1 MIYSVHSNVVKNIN
15 MGDSMNQEWQ
25 NIDIAKLG
33 PETQLG
39 SLYYFLS
46 FFICLKVFIYK
57 YIFKFMW

>member
-1 MIYSVHSNVVKNIN
+1 
-15 MGDSMNQEWQ
+15 MNQEWQ